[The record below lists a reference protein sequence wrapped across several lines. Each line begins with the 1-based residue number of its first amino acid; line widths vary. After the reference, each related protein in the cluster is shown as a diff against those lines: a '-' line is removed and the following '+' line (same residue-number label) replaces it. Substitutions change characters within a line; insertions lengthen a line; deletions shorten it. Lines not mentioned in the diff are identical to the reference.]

1 LEDERQVTTQ
11 EATALAKSWVVPF
24 FEASALARINVE
36 ESFFELVREIRKT
49 GRPIGDNNKGKGK
62 SGAGGRK
69 GGQCNLF

>member
-11 EATALAKSWVVPF
+11 EASALAKSWAVPF

-49 GRPIGDNNKGKGK
+49 GRPIGDNKVKKG
-62 SGAGGRK
+62 GAGTRK
-69 GGQCNLF
+69 GGQCALF